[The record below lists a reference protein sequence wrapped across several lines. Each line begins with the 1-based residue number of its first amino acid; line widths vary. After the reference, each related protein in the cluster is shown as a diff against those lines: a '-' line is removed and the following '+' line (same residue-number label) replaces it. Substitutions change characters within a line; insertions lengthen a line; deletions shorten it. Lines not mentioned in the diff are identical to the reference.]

1 MSRIRSLELGFNEIQ
16 GLMYQIYLSSKIHPF
31 FLFPLSPSLFFVLNF
46 CVYPFFFLRVKKG
59 YPILL
64 ENVKKM
70 YIILKNQKRNRFRQ
84 DAVDCY
90 LLLLFICILVLDRN
104 TICVKFY
111 LRRSNCLFCRKTISS
126 SSECQVSGKILRR
139 SQVGRPTLWYL
150 DSALLSKFEQT
161 MLNVAQSLFPWSI

>member
-16 GLMYQIYLSSKIHPF
+16 GLMYQNYLSSKIHPF
-31 FLFPLSPSLFFVLNF
+31 FLFLLSPSLFFVLNF

-70 YIILKNQKRNRFRQ
+70 YIILKIKKKYRNNKY
-84 DAVDCY
+84 CY
-90 LLLLFICILVLDRN
+90 LLLLFIFVLERN

-111 LRRSNCLFCRKTISS
+111 SEKQLSFLLKDNFLFVRVSS
-126 SSECQVSGKILRR
+126 IWKRYFDIFS
-139 SQVGRPTLWYL
+139 
-150 DSALLSKFEQT
+150 
-161 MLNVAQSLFPWSI
+161 